1 MGRRRTPRDLKVGIS
16 DRYVDLDQ
24 VMLRKVMTYLL
35 YAVIIGVMGYVALFR
50 ILRGCSR
57 FAF

>member
-1 MGRRRTPRDLKVGIS
+1 M
-16 DRYVDLDQ
+16 DLDQ